1 MTSSSAKLARIIY
14 KLALVL
20 SSFSYLGITTAL
32 AEYPDRP
39 IHIVVPFSP
48 GGSTDLLARGLA
60 RYFSA
65 NWKQPVLVE
74 NRPGAGGI
82 LAMRAAYEA
91 PADGYTL
98 VVHSDGYT
106 IAPAIYSK
114 LPYDVLNDF
123 TPIALLAR
131 APNVVVVGANSP
143 YSTLKQLA
151 DAGKVSGK
159 LSYASAGIGSAQHM
173 QAAKF
178 STLAGLVEPVHI
190 AYKGTPEG
198 LVEVMSGRVDFVF
211 APLSTAMPFL
221 KDGKLKALAVST
233 PERSALLKEVP
244 TVAEA
249 GFPGYAEQQW
259 WGLFISSSV
268 PVDIIKKLETEGRI
282 ALKTQDFQQ
291 LLKDLSSTSGDLFGK
306 DLSRLVAAEVSA
318 NHVAAKAGNISAK

>member
-1 MTSSSAKLARIIY
+1 MTSPSAKLAQIIY
-14 KLALVL
+14 KIALVL
-20 SSFSYLGITTAL
+20 SFFSYLGITSAL

-39 IHIVVPFSP
+39 IRILVPFSP

-60 RYFSA
+60 RHLSVH
-65 NWKQPVLVE
+65 WKQAVLVE

-82 LAMRAAYEA
+82 LAMRTAYEA

-98 VVHSDGYT
+98 VVHSDGFT

-131 APNVVVVGANSP
+131 APNVVVVGINSP

-151 DAGKVSGK
+151 DAGKVLGK

-178 STLAGLVEPVHI
+178 SSLAGLVEPVHI

-198 LVEVMSGRVDFVF
+198 LAEVISGRVDFVF

-244 TVAEA
+244 TLAEA

-268 PVDIIKKLETEGRI
+268 PVNIIKKIESEVRA
-282 ALKTQDFQQ
+282 ALITQDFKQ

-306 DLSRLVAAEVSA
+306 DLSRLIAAEVSA